1 MDESGADDVKDERAI
16 DRLFE
21 AITAGDRIAARTVIT
36 EVKGSGVAAEEL
48 TQRLFWPVLETS
60 TKLFS
65 ARQLS
70 PVAYHYATRLL
81 RTLADQAQSDY
92 EQRERRDRKVLM
104 FTGGGESD
112 DLSGLIM
119 ADLLEADG
127 YSVYYGG
134 SGIAN
139 DEILAEVGRQR
150 PDVVIMLASAPIDV
164 ESIQDLITRVR
175 AIGACPDLQIVAA
188 GRAFHGAKAA
198 MTSVGVDVHAN
209 EPREI
214 IEALEGHT
222 PAAKKP
228 RSRASTKP
236 CRTAEAA

>member
-1 MDESGADDVKDERAI
+1 VKDERAI

-21 AITAGDRIAARTVIT
+21 AITAGDRMAARTVIT
-36 EVKGSGVAAEEL
+36 EVKGGGVAAEEL
-48 TQRLFWPVLETS
+48 THRVFWPVLETS

-92 EQRERRDRKVLM
+92 EQRERRDRKILM

-139 DEILAEVGRQR
+139 DEILAEIGRQR
-150 PDVVIMLASAPIDV
+150 PDVVIMLASATSDA
-164 ESIQDLITRVR
+164 ESIEDLITRVR
-175 AIGACPDLQIVAA
+175 AIGACPDLQVVVA
-188 GRAFHGAKAA
+188 GRAFHGAKRA
-198 MTSVGVDVHAN
+198 MNSVGADVYAN
-209 EPREI
+209 DPREI
-214 IEALEGHT
+214 LEALGGR
-222 PAAKKP
+222 PATAKKP
-228 RSRASTKP
+228 KSRASTK
-236 CRTAEAA
+236 RRRVAKAA